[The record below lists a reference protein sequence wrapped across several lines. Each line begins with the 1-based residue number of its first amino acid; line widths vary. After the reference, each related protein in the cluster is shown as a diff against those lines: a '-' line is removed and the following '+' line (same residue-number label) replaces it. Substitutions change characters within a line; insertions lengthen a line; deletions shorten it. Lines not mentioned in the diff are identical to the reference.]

1 MEETKL
7 AVIKQ
12 RTANIQKPAKAARGE
27 KKTPSPLLRRFK
39 RDYWLYIFLI
49 PCLVWY
55 AVFCYAPMGGIVV
68 AFKKYT
74 GFSSIADSPW
84 VGLKWFKEFFNSYY
98 ATTII
103 RNTVVLSLLS
113 VCTFII
119 PIIFALLVNEIV
131 QPRLKKSIQTIV
143 YAPHFISIVVLVSM
157 ISLFFNT
164 DFGIVNKAIEFFG
177 GEPKSFLTD
186 PKLYRGMY
194 IWSGVWQ
201 EFGWESIIYVAALS
215 AVDPALHEAAT
226 MDGATKLQR
235 MIHINI
241 PTILPTIVIMLI
253 MRVGSIMTIGGDKAL
268 LMLNN
273 LNADT
278 AELISTYVYSRGLID
293 GDYGLTTAVGLFT
306 NVVNLIL
313 LLSVN
318 WISSKVTETSL
329 F

>member
-1 MEETKL
+1 ML
-7 AVIKQ
+7 
-12 RTANIQKPAKAARGE
+12 
-27 KKTPSPLLRRFK
+27 
-39 RDYWLYIFLI
+39 
-49 PCLVWY
+49 
-55 AVFCYAPMGGIVV
+55 
-68 AFKKYT
+68 
-74 GFSSIADSPW
+74 
-84 VGLKWFKEFFNSYY
+84 
-98 ATTII
+98 
-103 RNTVVLSLLS
+103 
-113 VCTFII
+113 
-119 PIIFALLVNEIV
+119 
-131 QPRLKKSIQTIV
+131 
-143 YAPHFISIVVLVSM
+143 
-157 ISLFFNT
+157 SLFFNT

-177 GEPKSFLTD
+177 GESKSFLTD

>member
-1 MEETKL
+1 
-7 AVIKQ
+7 
-12 RTANIQKPAKAARGE
+12 
-27 KKTPSPLLRRFK
+27 
-39 RDYWLYIFLI
+39 
-49 PCLVWY
+49 
-55 AVFCYAPMGGIVV
+55 
-68 AFKKYT
+68 
-74 GFSSIADSPW
+74 
-84 VGLKWFKEFFNSYY
+84 
-98 ATTII
+98 
-103 RNTVVLSLLS
+103 
-113 VCTFII
+113 
-119 PIIFALLVNEIV
+119 
-131 QPRLKKSIQTIV
+131 
-143 YAPHFISIVVLVSM
+143 
-157 ISLFFNT
+157 
-164 DFGIVNKAIEFFG
+164 
-177 GEPKSFLTD
+177 
-186 PKLYRGMY
+186 
-194 IWSGVWQ
+194 
-201 EFGWESIIYVAALS
+201 
-215 AVDPALHEAAT
+215 

>member
-1 MEETKL
+1 
-7 AVIKQ
+7 
-12 RTANIQKPAKAARGE
+12 
-27 KKTPSPLLRRFK
+27 
-39 RDYWLYIFLI
+39 
-49 PCLVWY
+49 
-55 AVFCYAPMGGIVV
+55 MGGIVV

-103 RNTVVLSLLS
+103 SNTIILSLLS
-113 VCTFII
+113 ICTFII
-119 PIIFALLVNEIV
+119 PIIFALMVNEIT
-131 QPRLKKSIQTIV
+131 QPKLKKSIQTIV

-157 ISLFFNT
+157 INLFFNT
-164 DFGIVNKAIEFFG
+164 EFGIVNKAIEFFG
-177 GEPKSFLTD
+177 GEAHSFLTD
-186 PKLYRGMY
+186 PDSYRGLY
-194 IWSGVWQ
+194 VWSGVWQ
-201 EFGWESIIYVAALS
+201 QFGWDSIIYVAALS

-226 MDGATKLQR
+226 LDGASKLQR

-241 PTILPTIVIMLI
+241 PTIMPTIVIMLI

-273 LNADT
+273 LNSST
-278 AELISTYVYSRGLID
+278 AELISTYVYSRGLVG

-306 NVVNLIL
+306 NVVNLIML
-313 LLSVN
+313 LIVN
-318 WISSKVTETSL
+318 KISAKVSDTSL

>member
-1 MEETKL
+1 MAAT
-7 AVIKQ
+7 KQ
-12 RTANIQKPAKAARGE
+12 RTVNKQKTAAVTLQGQGFGKR
-27 KKTPSPLLRRFK
+27 LLRSIR

-55 AVFCYAPMGGIVV
+55 AIFCYAPMGGIVV

-103 RNTVVLSLLS
+103 SNTIILSLLS
-113 VCTFII
+113 ICTFII
-119 PIIFALLVNEIV
+119 PIIFALMVNEIT
-131 QPRLKKSIQTIV
+131 QPKLKKSIQTIV

-157 ISLFFNT
+157 INLFFNT
-164 DFGIVNKAIEFFG
+164 EFGIVNKAIEFFG
-177 GEPKSFLTD
+177 GEAHSFLTD
-186 PKLYRGMY
+186 PDSYRGLY
-194 IWSGVWQ
+194 VWSGVWQ
-201 EFGWESIIYVAALS
+201 QFGWDSIIYVAALS

-226 MDGATKLQR
+226 LDGASKLQR

-241 PTILPTIVIMLI
+241 PTIMPTIVIMLI

-273 LNADT
+273 LNSST
-278 AELISTYVYSRGLID
+278 AELISTYVYSRGLVG

-306 NVVNLIL
+306 NVVNLIML
-313 LLSVN
+313 LIVN
-318 WISSKVTETSL
+318 KISAKVSDTSL

>member
-1 MEETKL
+1 M

-12 RTANIQKPAKAARGE
+12 KP
-27 KKTPSPLLRRFK
+27 KKPKDTKSAIKMFGKRFNQSPLIKSVK

-84 VGLKWFKEFFNSYY
+84 VGLRWFEEFFNSYY

-103 RNTVVLSLLS
+103 RNTIVLSLLS
-113 VCTFII
+113 ISTFII
-119 PIIFALLVNEIV
+119 PIIFALMVNEIV
-131 QPRLKKSIQTIV
+131 QPKLKKTIQTVV

-157 ISLFFNT
+157 INLFFNT

-177 GEPKSFLTD
+177 GQPQAFLTD
-186 PKLYRGMY
+186 PGLYRGMY
-194 IWSGVWQ
+194 VWSGVWQ

-215 AVDPALHEAAT
+215 AVDPALHEAA
-226 MDGATKLQR
+226 MLDGASKMQR
-235 MIHINI
+235 MIRINI
-241 PTILPTIVIMLI
+241 PTIMPTIIIMLI

-278 AELISTYVYSRGLID
+278 AELISTYIYSRGLID

-306 NVVNLIL
+306 NVVNLTL
-313 LLSVN
+313 LLTVN
-318 WISSKVTETSL
+318 WISSKVSETSL

>member
-1 MEETKL
+1 M
-7 AVIKQ
+7 AAIKQ
-12 RTANIQKPAKAARGE
+12 KPNRPKD
-27 KKTPSPLLRRFK
+27 KKSAIKTLGNRFNQSPLIKSVK

-84 VGLKWFKEFFNSYY
+84 VGLRWFEEFFNSYY

-103 RNTVVLSLLS
+103 RNTIVLSLLS
-113 VCTFII
+113 ISTFII
-119 PIIFALLVNEIV
+119 PIIFALMVNEIV
-131 QPRLKKSIQTIV
+131 QPRLKKTIQTIV

-157 ISLFFNT
+157 INLFFNT
-164 DFGIVNKAIEFFG
+164 DFGVVNKAIEFFG
-177 GEPKSFLTD
+177 GQPQSFLTD
-186 PKLYRGMY
+186 PTLYRGMY
-194 IWSGVWQ
+194 VWSGVWQ

-215 AVDPALHEAAT
+215 AVDPALHEAA
-226 MDGATKLQR
+226 MLDGASKMQR
-235 MIHINI
+235 MIRINI
-241 PTILPTIVIMLI
+241 PTIMPTIIIMLI

-278 AELISTYVYSRGLID
+278 AELISTYIYSRGLID

-306 NVVNLIL
+306 NVVNLTL
-313 LLSVN
+313 LLTVN
-318 WISSKVTETSL
+318 WISSKVSETSL